1 MRRCLLDELS
11 FIWCDF
17 MFKRALICTD
27 FSDSLQRLAKFVPD
41 LAKSGLTHIVFF
53 HNVALTTSRE
63 IPRVDEAKVSQAQQ
77 LLAVAKSAVPAGVT
91 VEIEVA
97 SGRVLDNIARAVKK
111 YQSDIIFSGMPIRSA
126 LNEQVFGSTSLG
138 IVNKVGVPMLVLRP
152 QLVASY
158 RRAELTLRCQSL
170 FDYLLIPY
178 DGSSSAQK
186 LIQDIKAK
194 VQADCTLKSIL
205 LCWVIDDSGRMAKT
219 DQAIAAQKETAQ
231 QALDQVKADLA
242 GLEGSLEVLSEVR
255 IGNPLEAV
263 LKSGETHDVSAI
275 TICSGRSSGFLKKTV
290 PSFTSAVLR
299 ASWYPIIHFPPAI

>member
-1 MRRCLLDELS
+1 
-11 FIWCDF
+11 

-53 HNVALTTSRE
+53 HNVALTSSRE
-63 IPRVDEAKVSQAQQ
+63 IPRVDEAKVSQARQ
-77 LLAVAKSAVPAGVT
+77 LLAIAESAVPAGVT

-97 SGRVLDNIARAVKK
+97 SGRVVDNIDRAVKK

-138 IVNKVGVPMLVLRP
+138 IVNKVNVPMLVLRP
-152 QLVASY
+152 QLIASY
-158 RRAELTLRCQSL
+158 RRAELALRCQNL

-186 LIQDIKAK
+186 LIRDVKAK
-194 VQADCTLKSIL
+194 VQSSSGSALKSIL
-205 LCWVIDDSGRMAKT
+205 LCWAIDDSSRMAKT
-219 DQAIAAQKETAQ
+219 ERAIAAQKETAQ
-231 QALDQVKADLA
+231 QALDQIKAELSA
-242 GLEGSLEVLSEVR
+242 LGGSLEVLSEVR

-275 TICSGRSSGFLKKTV
+275 TICSGKSGGFLKMTV

-299 ASWYPIIHFPPAI
+299 ASWYPVIHFPRET